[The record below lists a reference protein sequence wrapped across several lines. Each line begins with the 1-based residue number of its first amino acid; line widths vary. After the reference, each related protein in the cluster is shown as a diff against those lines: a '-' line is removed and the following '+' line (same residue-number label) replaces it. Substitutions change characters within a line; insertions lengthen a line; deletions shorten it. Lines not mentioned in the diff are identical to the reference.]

1 MCSCTVVLRMRLI
14 IILAPNARMCIFS
27 IVRRIPRGNFVLLP
41 GIRMCFDIIVNV
53 IIIFLSVVLKT
64 AVKHVR
70 GGSPRKQCLAC
81 LAAAQMIKALIC
93 IPLHFIALVRGS
105 ASFPSMCIAIIIVNI
120 GFTSF
125 ISFSSFSAVF
135 LALFQLFGEVVQSC
149 IQHLKTAVR
158 HIRADLQLR
167 SLMLAVGF
175 CMSLL
180 LAPLLCVLFR
190 VNAVHLTLVPQHST
204 GTTPAT

>member
-14 IILAPNARMCIFS
+14 IILAPNACMCIFS

-53 IIIFLSVVLKT
+53 VIIFLSVVLKT

-93 IPLHFIALVRGS
+93 IPLNFIALVRGS

-120 GFTSF
+120 SFTSF
-125 ISFSSFSAVF
+125 VTFSFLSAVF
-135 LALFQLFGEVVQSC
+135 RALFQLLGEVIKCC
-149 IQHLKTAVR
+149 IKHLKTAVG
-158 HIRADLQLR
+158 HIRAELR
-167 SLMLAVGF
+167 LRPLMLAVAF

-180 LAPLLCVLFR
+180 LVPLLSVLIR
-190 VNAVHLTLVPQHST
+190 VDAVHFTLVPQHSA
-204 GTTPAT
+204 GTAPAT